1 MTFDMTYVSE
11 KVQYK
16 LTLYVRNWESLQVYV
31 RQKGSTNKIVW
42 VRESLP
48 DVDTVLHFV
57 QLLHILIDM
66 EHLPLHLK

>member
-1 MTFDMTYVSE
+1 MYLRKYNANWPYM
-11 KVQYK
+11 
-16 LTLYVRNWESLQVYV
+16 YVRNWESLQVYV

-48 DVDTVLHFV
+48 DVDTVLPFM
-57 QLLHILIDM
+57 QLLHVLIDM